1 MEVIFSG
8 AQYDI
13 TCGGVLMLRDEVKMT
28 MKQLDRLALFRSML
42 RIRRIEEALADRYA
56 EQEMRCPMHLC
67 IGQEAIAVGV
77 CAALFANDV
86 MFSNH
91 RAHGHYLAKGGNLNA
106 LIAELYGRS
115 TGCCGGRGGSMHLI
129 DLDVGFMG
137 ATPIVGGTVPLA
149 VGAAWAASLK
159 EEKRVSVVFFG
170 DGCFEEGVVHESLNF
185 SALPKLP
192 VIFVCENNEFSV
204 YTHLTERQPNRPI
217 YRLVE
222 AHGMAAYAG
231 DGNDV
236 EEVLSIAEIAVNNAR
251 QGKGPQFIELRTY
264 RWREHC
270 GPSFDDDLNYRS
282 ALEIENG
289 LKDCPIA
296 KFATRLKQS
305 NPLAQSDFERFEA
318 EIHEEI
324 ADAFKFAISSAT
336 PSFKDAGERVYA

>member
-1 MEVIFSG
+1 MNKNN
-8 AQYDI
+8 Q
-13 TCGGVLMLRDEVKMT
+13 LM
-28 MKQLDRLALFRSML
+28 LFRSML
-42 RIRRIEEALADRYA
+42 RIRRVEEALANRYA

-77 CAALFANDV
+77 CAALSANDV

-106 LIAELYGRS
+106 MMAELYGRS

-159 EEKRVSVVFFG
+159 GEKQISVVFFG

-185 SALPKLP
+185 AALHQLP
-192 VIFVCENNEFSV
+192 VIFVCENNSFAV
-204 YTHLTERQPNRPI
+204 YTRLTARQPNRPI
-217 YRLVE
+217 YRLAE
-222 AHGMAAYAG
+222 AHGMAAYIG
-231 DGNDV
+231 NGNDV
-236 EEVLSIAEIAVNNAR
+236 EEVLSIATTAVENAR
-251 QGKGPQFIELRTY
+251 QGNGPQFIELNTY

-270 GPSFDDDLNYRS
+270 GPDFDDVLNYRL
-282 ALEIENG
+282 APEIENG

-296 KFATRLKQS
+296 KLATRIEQN
-305 NPLAQSDFERFEA
+305 NPLAQSDFEQLEA

-324 ADAFKFAISSAT
+324 AEAFKFALSSAKPT
-336 PSFKDAGERVYA
+336 SKDAGGKIYA